1 MTNHKRVRFKAS
13 RLRNTRFRD
22 LAIRF
27 VFGAAISVIAGLVG
41 QRWGPVAGG
50 VWLGFPAIL
59 GATLTL
65 IEEEEHKRGPA
76 AKDAMGAVLGACGLT
91 AFAVCVWM
99 FATRLPA
106 WLLLIIALAVWAA
119 VSTLLYDL
127 SEASRSRL
135 RSRGS
140 RPPGGRPGPDATPR

>member
-1 MTNHKRVRFKAS
+1 MKVTFRAS
-13 RLRNTRFRD
+13 RLRHTRARD
-22 LAIRF
+22 LVVRF

-41 QRWGPVAGG
+41 QRWGPLAGG

-76 AKDAMGAVLGACGLT
+76 AKDAIGAIFGAGGLT
-91 AFAVCVWM
+91 AFAVCVWLL
-99 FATRLPA
+99 ATRLPP
-106 WLLLIIALAVWAA
+106 WLVLLLALVAWMAVAA
-119 VSTLLYDL
+119 LLYVVT
-127 SEASRSRL
+127 EGSRSRL

-140 RPPGGRPGPDATPR
+140 RPPDGRSGPGGSHRRTR

>member
-1 MTNHKRVRFKAS
+1 MKVRFKAS
-13 RLRNTRFRD
+13 RLRHTRPRD
-22 LAIRF
+22 LGIRF
-27 VFGAAISVIAGLVG
+27 AFGALISVIAGLVG
-41 QRWGPVAGG
+41 ERWGTLAGG

-76 AKDAMGAVLGACGLT
+76 AKDAMGAVFGACGLV
-91 AFAVCVWM
+91 AFAACVWM
-99 FATRLPA
+99 FATRLPT
-106 WLLLIIALAVWAA
+106 WLTLVGALAVWAVVA
-119 VSTLLYDL
+119 VLLYVI

-140 RPPGGRPGPDATPR
+140 RPRGGRPEPGGSRP

>member
-1 MTNHKRVRFKAS
+1 MTVTFRVS
-13 RLRNTRFRD
+13 RLRSTRPRD
-22 LAIRF
+22 LLVRF

-41 QRWGPVAGG
+41 ERWGSLAGG

-76 AKDAMGAVLGACGLT
+76 AKDAMGAIFGAAGLV
-91 AFAVCVWM
+91 AFAACVWLLGL
-99 FATRLPA
+99 RLSP
-106 WLLLIIALAVWAA
+106 WLVLLLALAAWMAVAA
-119 VSTLLYDL
+119 LIYVV

-140 RPPGGRPGPDATPR
+140 RPPAGRSGRGGSHRRTR